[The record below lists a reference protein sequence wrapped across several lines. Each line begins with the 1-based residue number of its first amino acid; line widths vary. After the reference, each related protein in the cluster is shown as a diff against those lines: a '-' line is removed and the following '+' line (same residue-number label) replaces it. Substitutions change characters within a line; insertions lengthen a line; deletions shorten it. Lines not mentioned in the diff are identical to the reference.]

1 MINKFFRIIKMNYKH
16 IGKLSTELT
25 GAIFALLGIISTFA
39 PLSDLFASEL
49 GLYIRVIISI
59 LILICVWMIA
69 FVLNCL
75 YICINKRFVILD
87 AGNEHHVY
95 LQYGNVFSENEVLRS
110 DCMRSIVIPVNR
122 CFDTIIDDDLISS
135 NTLHGI
141 AMKKL
146 YADGTFTEETL
157 NDEIKSYLK
166 SRKIKAEKTLPKD
179 KKRSGNLERYPVGTV
194 AEIRVSEKVKYF
206 FFGLTWF
213 DQELHANT
221 SIEDYVLASIRLL
234 EFCNK
239 RSQGFPV
246 VIPLIGTGA
255 ANTQREA
262 QMMLEYFVKLVKMN
276 KSLINCDIHI
286 VIKDGCKD
294 EIGIAGIK

>member
-1 MINKFFRIIKMNYKH
+1 MIDKYLSIIKMNYKH

-25 GAIFALLGIISTFA
+25 GAIFAFLGIISTFA
-39 PLSDLFASEL
+39 PLSDLFSSEL

-59 LILICVWMIA
+59 VILFCVWIIA
-69 FVLNCL
+69 FAINCIN
-75 YICINKRFVILD
+75 ICITKRFVILD

-95 LQYGNVFSENEVLRS
+95 LQYGDVFSEKEVLRS
-110 DCMRSIVIPVNR
+110 NCRRSIVIPVNR

-141 AMKKL
+141 AMKRL
-146 YADGTFTEETL
+146 YADGTFTKETL
-157 NDEIKSYLK
+157 NDKIKEYLK
-166 SRKIKAEKTLPKD
+166 DRKIKPEKTLNKIS
-179 KKRSGNLERYPVGTV
+179 KRSGNLERYPVGTV
-194 AEIRVSEKVKYF
+194 AEVNVSEKVNYF

-213 DQELHANT
+213 DQQLHANT

-255 ANTQREA
+255 ANTQRDA
-262 QMMLEYFVKLVKMN
+262 QLMLEFFVKLIKMN
-276 KSLINCDIHI
+276 KVLINCDIHI

-294 EIGIAGIK
+294 EIGIAGVK